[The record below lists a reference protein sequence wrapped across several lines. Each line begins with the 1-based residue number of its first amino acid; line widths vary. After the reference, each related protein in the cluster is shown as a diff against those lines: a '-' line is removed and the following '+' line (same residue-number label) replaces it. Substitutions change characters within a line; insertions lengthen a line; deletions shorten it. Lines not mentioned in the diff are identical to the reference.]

1 MTAARV
7 FNPDNRLAKVLVT
20 LGGVSSNELVKAADK
35 RVTDLGG
42 EIRTFVADELRLIN
56 AYADRPDDVLFAES
70 AELGQRALNVSEVAG
85 AAGLVAVGEVARG
98 ISSMVEN
105 LRNYG
110 VWHADAL
117 RVHLNA
123 MVLLT
128 VRSGVEAG
136 DEDVILGRLKGMR
149 GAIGV
154 IE

>member
-7 FNPDNRLAKVLVT
+7 FSADNRLAKVVVT
-20 LGGVSSNELVKAADK
+20 LGGINPTELVKAADK
-35 RVTDLGG
+35 RVTDLHGD
-42 EIRTFVADELRLIN
+42 IRSYVSDELRLIN
-56 AYADRPDDVLFAES
+56 AYVDRPDDVLLAES
-70 AELGQRALNVSEVAG
+70 QDLGQHALNVSEVAG

-105 LRNYG
+105 LKTYG

-123 MVLLT
+123 MVLLSG
-128 VRSGVEAG
+128 RSGVEAG